1 MGATPALE
9 VSVLAAIEGSV
20 ADVSALDWAAD
31 LAERASMGLRIMHV
45 VENAPQPM
53 MPHESY
59 ADAPALRGGRN
70 RDARAML
77 EKASARIKE
86 RQPGLDVTPD
96 FQMGAPAAVLI
107 EQSGTAR
114 LLVIGATLHSRL
126 RRLLLGSVSLACIQ
140 HAKCPVVVVP
150 RGHKTRPLTQI
161 VVGVD
166 GSPASAKAVAFAL
179 STAEATG
186 ASLTCVT
193 GWNIEFVDGIMVTDR
208 DSPAWQA
215 TETRFANMVHK
226 VVDPLAAHCPDVVV
240 TVDVRPV
247 WPAYAVLESADE
259 VDADLVVVGSRGLG
273 GFLGLLLGS
282 VGKRV
287 IEHANRPVAI
297 VR

>member
-1 MGATPALE
+1 ML
-9 VSVLAAIEGSV
+9 
-20 ADVSALDWAAD
+20 
-31 LAERASMGLRIMHV
+31 ERASTHI
-45 VENAPQPM
+45 Q
-53 MPHESY
+53 
-59 ADAPALRGGRN
+59 
-70 RDARAML
+70 
-77 EKASARIKE
+77 E
-86 RQPGLDVTPD
+86 RQPDLDVTPV
-96 FQMGAPAAVLI
+96 FKIGAPAAVLI
-107 EQSGTAR
+107 EQSSTAR
-114 LLVIGATLHSRL
+114 LLVIGATLQSRL
-126 RRLLLGSVSLACIQ
+126 QRLLLGSVSLACIQ

-150 RGHKTRPLTQI
+150 RGYKTRPLTQI

-179 STAEATG
+179 SIAEATG

-208 DSPAWQA
+208 DSPAWKT
-215 TETRFANMVHK
+215 TETKYADMVHH
-226 VVDPLAAHCPDVVV
+226 VVDPLAAHCPDVAV